1 MKVIGLT
8 GGIGSGKSTVS
19 KLLAELGAVVMDADK
34 VGHEVF
40 QPYTE
45 GWKDVVNTFGSG
57 VLTDTDEINR
67 KKLAEIVFNNPEA
80 LSKLNQII
88 HPRAYDLVKSSLN
101 DYRKQG
107 VEVVV
112 LEVVLLIEA
121 KWTDLVDEV
130 WVIVASEDTVV
141 NRLKK
146 QRGMSKEE
154 ILARISSQMSNDE
167 RVKYADIVIRNDDD
181 IDKLKLKIKELW
193 NNIEL

>member
-8 GGIGSGKSTVS
+8 GGIGSGKSTVA
-19 KLLAELGAVVMDADK
+19 KLLAEMGAVVMDADK

-40 QPYTE
+40 QPGTE
-45 GWKDVVNTFGSG
+45 GWKDVVNTFGSEI
-57 VLTDTDEINR
+57 LTDYDEINR

-88 HPRAYDLVKSSLN
+88 HPRAHDLVKSRLN

-130 WVIVASEDTVV
+130 WVIIASEDKVV
-141 NRLKK
+141 NRLKQ

-154 ILARISSQMSNDE
+154 ILVRISSQMSNDE
-167 RVKYADIVIRNDDD
+167 RVKYADVVIRNDDD
-181 IDKLKLKIKELW
+181 IDKLKLNIKELW
-193 NNIEL
+193 ENIK

>member
-8 GGIGSGKSTVS
+8 GGIGSGKSTVA
-19 KLLAELGAVVMDADK
+19 KLLAEMGAVVMDADK

-40 QPYTE
+40 QPGTE
-45 GWKDVVNTFGSG
+45 GWKDVVNTFGSEI
-57 VLTDTDEINR
+57 LTDYDEINR

-88 HPRAYDLVKSSLN
+88 HPRAHDLVKSRLN

-130 WVIVASEDTVV
+130 WVIIASEDKVV
-141 NRLKK
+141 NRLKQ

-154 ILARISSQMSNDE
+154 ILVRISSQMSNDE
-167 RVKYADIVIRNDDD
+167 RVKYADVVIRNDDD
-181 IDKLKLKIKELW
+181 IDKLKLNIKELW
-193 NNIEL
+193 KNIK

>member
-8 GGIGSGKSTVS
+8 GGIGSGKSTVA
-19 KLLAELGAVVMDADK
+19 KLLAEMGAVVMDADK

-40 QPYTE
+40 QPGTE
-45 GWKDVVNTFGSG
+45 GWKDVVNTFGSEI
-57 VLTDTDEINR
+57 LTDYGEINR

-88 HPRAYDLVKSSLN
+88 HPRAHDLVKSRLN

-130 WVIVASEDTVV
+130 WVIIASEDKVV
-141 NRLKK
+141 NRLKQ

-154 ILARISSQMSNDE
+154 ILVRISSQMSNDE
-167 RVKYADIVIRNDDD
+167 RVKYADVVIRNDDD
-181 IDKLKLKIKELW
+181 IDKLKLNIKELW
-193 NNIEL
+193 KNIK

>member
-1 MKVIGLT
+1 M
-8 GGIGSGKSTVS
+8 
-19 KLLAELGAVVMDADK
+19 GAVVMDADK

-40 QPYTE
+40 QPGTE
-45 GWKDVVNTFGSG
+45 GWKDVVNTFGSEI
-57 VLTDTDEINR
+57 LTDYGEINR

-88 HPRAYDLVKSSLN
+88 HPRAHDLVKSRLN

-130 WVIVASEDTVV
+130 WVIVASEDKVV
-141 NRLKK
+141 NRLKQ

-154 ILARISSQMSNDE
+154 ILVRIGSQMSNDE
-167 RVKYADIVIRNDDD
+167 RVKYADVVIRNDDD
-181 IDKLKLKIKELW
+181 IDKLKLNIKELW
-193 NNIEL
+193 ENIK

>member
-1 MKVIGLT
+1 
-8 GGIGSGKSTVS
+8 
-19 KLLAELGAVVMDADK
+19 MDADK

-40 QPYTE
+40 QPGTE
-45 GWKDVVNTFGSG
+45 GWKDVVNTFGSE
-57 VLTDTDEINR
+57 VLADSGEINR

-88 HPRAYDLVKSSLN
+88 HPRAYDLVKSRLN
-101 DYRKQG
+101 EYRKQE

-112 LEVVLLIEA
+112 LEVILLIEA

-141 NRLKK
+141 NRLEQ

-193 NNIEL
+193 KNIK

>member
-45 GWKDVVNTFGSG
+45 GWKDVVNTFGSE

-167 RVKYADIVIRNDDD
+167 RVKYADVVIRNDDD